1 MTDRFRQ
8 FVLDQKMQ
16 ADADAAA
23 LTPEQDKQR
32 WLENL
37 QNLSCMV
44 QEWLAEYAAEG
55 VITVQTEDI
64 LLNEQQVGHYKAPLV
79 KIRVGSHL
87 VKLKPIGTF
96 LIGAYGRVDM
106 EGPRGV
112 CRLTLVP
119 ANASGPKIVFNTD
132 LPPDQPVALAWKIA
146 TPPPTTK
153 YIDLTRDA
161 FLDEMMRVVQGA

>member
-1 MTDRFRQ
+1 MTDRFKQ
-8 FVLDQKMQ
+8 FVQDQKKQ

-23 LTPEQDKQR
+23 LTPEEDKQR
-32 WLENL
+32 WLDYL
-37 QNLSCMV
+37 RSLGGMV
-44 QEWLAEYAAEG
+44 QGWLAEYAKGGDIE
-55 VITVQTEDI
+55 VQTEDI
-64 LLNEQQVGHYKAPLV
+64 LLTEEQVGSYKAPLL

-112 CRLTLVP
+112 CRMILVP
-119 ANASGPKIVFNTD
+119 ADATEPKIVFNAELST
-132 LPPDQPVALAWKIA
+132 DQPPLLSWKIA

-153 YIDLTRDA
+153 YIDLTEIS